1 MQALVTGEAL
11 GQVSSQTLTNLRLID
26 NVSDTLILRPL
37 ISHDKEHIIDLAR
50 DRHGRFCPH
59 HAGIL
64 RRDLK
69 SPTVK
74 AVKAKIE
81 AEEEHF
87 DFSILDKVVE
97 EASNIDIRE
106 IAQQTEE
113 TVVEVETVTGFG
125 ANDAILDIRSID
137 EQEDKPLKV
146 EGLKLFPCRST
157 S

>member
-1 MQALVTGEAL
+1 ALVTGEAL

-37 ISHDKEHIIDLAR
+37 ISHDKEHI
-50 DRHGRFCPH
+50 
-59 HAGIL
+59 
-64 RRDLK
+64 
-69 SPTVK
+69 
-74 AVKAKIE
+74 
-81 AEEEHF
+81 
-87 DFSILDKVVE
+87 DFSILGKGVE

-137 EQEDKPLKV
+137 
-146 EGLKLFPCRST
+146 
-157 S
+157 